1 MKKFYIFMAAVIC
14 GLASC
19 STDEVET
26 FDEHNYLSFEK
37 STLAYT
43 FAFSGSDVTSADF
56 ELPVVFAGRFSQT
69 DRQFSIVPVAEKS
82 TAKEG
87 TDFQLLAA
95 NEQTI
100 KAGMSSGRGKIRLM
114 RTPAL
119 KEDDLKLVLAIA
131 ANENFLPGVT
141 DTLTVTIS
149 DRIMQPDWW
158 DWTYNSYWAA
168 TQRQNLFCGWSLW
181 VLVTAATRLTLT
193 SISCGLTEAQVTSST
208 KNTASRPQSQRLAS
222 SDSGS
227 SRQRATQWIPTI
239 TCQYHRCWEP
249 TTNLKSR
256 IKT

>member
-1 MKKFYIFMAAVIC
+1 MRYTTNISLCLIALSASALGWTEAETNAVVREMVGIAQRQ
-14 GLASC
+14 LESEASIG
-19 STDEVET
+19 SDNIVFPPVPEVET

-131 ANENFLPGVT
+131 ANEKKLYAA
-141 DTLTVTIS
+141 
-149 DRIMQPDWW
+149 RIRP
-158 DWTYNSYWAA
+158 
-168 TQRQNLFCGWSLW
+168 RLSLG
-181 VLVTAATRLTLT
+181 L
-193 SISCGLTEAQVTSST
+193 SI
-208 KNTASRPQSQRLAS
+208 
-222 SDSGS
+222 
-227 SRQRATQWIPTI
+227 
-239 TCQYHRCWEP
+239 
-249 TTNLKSR
+249 
-256 IKT
+256 

>member
-158 DWTYNSYWAA
+158 DWTYNSYLGSYTKTKFVLWLEFMGVSDGSNPFDADEYIMWTDRGTGNFIYKEYRESA
-168 TQRQNLFCGWSLW
+168 TKPKVSQFRQWL
-181 VLVTAATRLTLT
+181 
-193 SISCGLTEAQVTSST
+193 
-208 KNTASRPQSQRLAS
+208 
-222 SDSGS
+222 
-227 SRQRATQWIPTI
+227 
-239 TCQYHRCWEP
+239 
-249 TTNLKSR
+249 
-256 IKT
+256 IKTKGDPMDPDYNMPVSQMLGTNY

>member
-1 MKKFYIFMAAVIC
+1 MAAVIC

-158 DWTYNSYWAA
+158 DWTYNSYLGSYTKTKFVLWLEFMGVSDGSNPFDADEYIMWTDRGTGNFIYKEYRESA
-168 TQRQNLFCGWSLW
+168 TKPKVSQFRQWL
-181 VLVTAATRLTLT
+181 
-193 SISCGLTEAQVTSST
+193 
-208 KNTASRPQSQRLAS
+208 
-222 SDSGS
+222 
-227 SRQRATQWIPTI
+227 
-239 TCQYHRCWEP
+239 
-249 TTNLKSR
+249 
-256 IKT
+256 IKTKGDPMDPDYNMPVSQMLGTNY